1 MMPAARTRRVTILA
15 CFALLL
21 WLGAAST
28 AAQGGAGTARAE
40 KQAPHGLQRLWS
52 QFPLRSKPAA
62 RAEPARNTVRTA
74 SAPSDRDS
82 TTSAFPPLLLALVVT
97 LCALAALAVLVVRR
111 PQTVVAVARARPH
124 FSRRHT
130 SLLAEGLRM
139 NDFVRRFFNA
149 TEHQA
154 QDPEPRAATPSMSEG
169 DPAAQLQRL
178 ASETRTDGGGVVP
191 LEQADPASVEI
202 GDQVAAI
209 LTTAKQGAEQLRDS
223 ARQEAER
230 IREEAKQLAA
240 SALEGAK
247 RHAQRRREEGDKL
260 RAEADVYSKTT
271 REEAD
276 RHAAETRRK
285 IEEEA
290 GSRRSEAEQEAREIH
305 RAARQRAAE
314 LTAESLQRQKVL
326 IAEAERSEARLAQ
339 LLGVFR
345 AMASQLEELLEPE
358 PAGGARV
365 AAVQAAP
372 EENLDEALKPQ
383 PARNP

>member
-1 MMPAARTRRVTILA
+1 
-15 CFALLL
+15 
-21 WLGAAST
+21 
-28 AAQGGAGTARAE
+28 
-40 KQAPHGLQRLWS
+40 
-52 QFPLRSKPAA
+52 
-62 RAEPARNTVRTA
+62 
-74 SAPSDRDS
+74 
-82 TTSAFPPLLLALVVT
+82 VT

-111 PQTVVAVARARPH
+111 PQTVVAVARPH

-139 NDFVRRFFNA
+139 NDFVRRLFNA

-154 QDPEPRAATPSMSEG
+154 QDAEPRAATPSMSEG

-178 ASETRTDGGGVVP
+178 ASETRTDGGGLVP
-191 LEQADPASVEI
+191 PEQADPASVEI

-209 LTTAKQGAEQLRDS
+209 LSTAKQGAEQLRES
-223 ARQEAER
+223 AGQEAER

-260 RAEADVYSKTT
+260 RAEADAYSKTT

-276 RHAAETRRK
+276 RHAAEARRK
-285 IEEEA
+285 TEEEA
-290 GSRRSEAEQEAREIH
+290 GRRRSEAEQEAREIH

-314 LTAESLQRQKVL
+314 LTTESLQRQKVL
-326 IAEAERSEARLAQ
+326 VAEAERSEARLTQ

-358 PAGGARV
+358 PAGAPV
-365 AAVQAAP
+365 AGHAVS